1 MYNKKIKLIGN
12 RIYLRQLKLSDCNS
26 EYVSWLNNKKN
37 NKYLEARHT
46 KNTIQKIK
54 LALSKTI
61 KSNNAYI
68 FAICL
73 KKNLHIGNI
82 KLDEINYDHKYAY
95 LGYLIGNQKYI
106 NKGYAAEA
114 VALILNFSFNKLK
127 LRNILS
133 STYKNNIA
141 SQKVLK
147 KIDLNY
153 VENFK
158 TCYLMLI
165 IYQ

>member
-1 MYNKKIKLIGN
+1 M
-12 RIYLRQLKLSDCNS
+12 
-26 EYVSWLNNKKN
+26 
-37 NKYLEARHT
+37 
-46 KNTIQKIK
+46 
-54 LALSKTI
+54 
-61 KSNNAYI
+61 
-68 FAICL
+68 
-73 KKNLHIGNI
+73 HIGNI

-95 LGYLIGNQKYI
+95 LGYLIGNQKHI

-147 KIDLNY
+147 KNRFRLCWKFQNLLLDVNNLPVTALNY
-153 VENFK
+153 ILSSEDYFS
-158 TCYLMLI
+158 
-165 IYQ
+165 